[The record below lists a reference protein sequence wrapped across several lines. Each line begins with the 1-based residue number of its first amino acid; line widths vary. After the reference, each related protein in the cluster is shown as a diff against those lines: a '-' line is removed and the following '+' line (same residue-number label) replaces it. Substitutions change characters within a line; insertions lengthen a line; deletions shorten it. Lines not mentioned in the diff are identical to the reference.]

1 MITHEGRLVVPDRKI
16 GIVVSRFNELITDR
30 LLEGA
35 LWSFARHGGDS
46 SHVEV
51 ARVPG
56 AYELPIAA
64 MKMAQT
70 ERFAA
75 IICLG
80 CVIRGATSHYDYVCG
95 PAASGV
101 SSVAL
106 QTGVPTIFGVLTVDT
121 LEQAL
126 DRAGAK
132 VGNKGSEAMDAA
144 LEMADLLT
152 QIENAGAN
160 GGS

>member
-1 MITHEGRLVVPDRKI
+1 MLTHEGRLLVPDRKI
-16 GIVVSRFNELITDR
+16 GIVVARFNELITNR

-35 LWSFARHGGDS
+35 LWSFARHGGDD
-46 SHVEV
+46 SHVEI

-64 MKMAQT
+64 LKMAQT
-70 ERFAA
+70 EKFAA

-95 PAASGV
+95 QAASGI

-132 VGNKGSEAMDAA
+132 TGNKGSEAMEAA

-152 QIENAGAN
+152 QIGNGEK

>member
-30 LLEGA
+30 LLDGA
-35 LWSFARHGGDS
+35 KWSFARHGGDEK
-46 SHVEV
+46 HLEI

-64 MKMAQT
+64 LKMAQT

-95 PAASGV
+95 PAASGIA
-101 SSVAL
+101 SVAL
-106 QTGVPTIFGVLTVDT
+106 QSGVPTIFGVLTVDT

-144 LEMADLLT
+144 LEMADLLV
-152 QIENAGAN
+152 QIEGAGA
-160 GGS
+160 

>member
-16 GIVVSRFNELITDR
+16 GIVVGRFNELITNR

-35 LWSFARHGGDS
+35 LWSFARHGGDEK
-46 SHVEV
+46 HLEI

-56 AYELPIAA
+56 AYELPVAA
-64 MKMAQT
+64 LKMAQT

-75 IICLG
+75 IICIG

-95 PAASGV
+95 QAASGI

-121 LEQAL
+121 LEQAF

-132 VGNKGSEAMDAA
+132 VGNKGAEAMEAA
-144 LEMADLLT
+144 LEMTDLLVK
-152 QIENAGAN
+152 IGDAGKEV
-160 GGS
+160 

>member
-1 MITHEGRLVVPDRKI
+1 MITHEGRLLVPERKI
-16 GIVVSRFNELITDR
+16 GIVVSRFNELITNR

-35 LWSFARHGGDS
+35 LWSFARHGGDEK
-46 SHVEV
+46 HLEI

-64 MKMAQT
+64 LKMAQT
-70 ERFAA
+70 QRFAA
-75 IICLG
+75 VICLG

-95 PAASGV
+95 PAASGIA
-101 SSVAL
+101 SVAQ

-132 VGNKGSEAMDAA
+132 AGNKGSEAMDAA

-152 QIENAGAN
+152 QIGEA
-160 GGS
+160 S

>member
-16 GIVVSRFNELITDR
+16 GIVVSRFNELITNR

-35 LWSFARHGGDS
+35 LWSFARHGGDEK
-46 SHVEV
+46 HLEI

-64 MKMAQT
+64 LKMAQT

-95 PAASGV
+95 PAASGIAT
-101 SSVAL
+101 VAM
-106 QTGVPTIFGVLTVDT
+106 QSGVPTIFGVLTVDT

-132 VGNKGSEAMDAA
+132 VGNKGSEAMEAA
-144 LEMADLLT
+144 LEMADLLV
-152 QIENAGAN
+152 QIESAR
-160 GGS
+160 

>member
-16 GIVVSRFNELITDR
+16 GIVVGRFNELITNR

-35 LWSFARHGGDS
+35 LWSFARHGGDEK
-46 SHVEV
+46 HLEI

-56 AYELPIAA
+56 AYELPVAA
-64 MKMAQT
+64 LKMAQT

-75 IICLG
+75 IICIG

-95 PAASGV
+95 QAASGI

-121 LEQAL
+121 LEQAF

-132 VGNKGSEAMDAA
+132 VGNKGAEAMEAA
-144 LEMADLLT
+144 LEMADLLVK
-152 QIENAGAN
+152 IGDAGKEV
-160 GGS
+160 

>member
-30 LLEGA
+30 LLQGA
-35 LWSFARHGGDS
+35 LWTFSRHGGDEK
-46 SHVEV
+46 HLEI

-64 MKMAQT
+64 LKMAQT

-95 PAASGV
+95 PAASGI
-101 SSVAL
+101 A
-106 QTGVPTIFGVLTVDT
+106 Q
-121 LEQAL
+121 
-126 DRAGAK
+126 RGACK
-132 VGNKGSEAMDAA
+132 PACRRFSAF
-144 LEMADLLT
+144 
-152 QIENAGAN
+152 
-160 GGS
+160 

>member
-1 MITHEGRLVVPDRKI
+1 MTTHEGHLLIPDRKI
-16 GIVVSRFNELITDR
+16 GIVVSRFNELITSR

-35 LWSFARHGGDS
+35 LWSFSRHGGD
-46 SHVEV
+46 EAGIEI

-56 AYELPIAA
+56 AFELPITAL
-64 MKMAQT
+64 KMAQT

-95 PAASGV
+95 QAASGIA
-101 SSVAL
+101 SVAL
-106 QTGVPTIFGVLTVDT
+106 QTGVPTIFGLLTTDT
-121 LEQAL
+121 LEQAF

-132 VGNKGSEAMDAA
+132 AGNKGAEAMDAA
-144 LEMADLLT
+144 LEMADLLG
-152 QIENAGAN
+152 QIGEN
-160 GGS
+160 

>member
-1 MITHEGRLVVPDRKI
+1 MITHEGRLLVPDRKI
-16 GIVVSRFNELITDR
+16 GIVVSRFNELITNR

-35 LWSFARHGGDS
+35 LWSFARHGGDEK
-46 SHVEV
+46 HLEI

-64 MKMAQT
+64 LKMAQT
-70 ERFAA
+70 QRFAA
-75 IICLG
+75 VICLG

-95 PAASGV
+95 PTASGV
-101 SSVAL
+101 AQVAM

-132 VGNKGSEAMDAA
+132 VGNKGTEAMDAA

-152 QIENAGAN
+152 QIGEAG
-160 GGS
+160 

>member
-16 GIVVSRFNELITDR
+16 GIVVARFNELVTNR

-35 LWSFARHGGDS
+35 LWCFARHGGDEK
-46 SHVEV
+46 HIEV
-51 ARVPG
+51 VRVPG

-64 MKMAQT
+64 LKMAQT
-70 ERFAA
+70 ENFAA

-80 CVIRGATSHYDYVCG
+80 CVIRGDTSHYDYVCG
-95 PAASGV
+95 QAASGI

-132 VGNKGSEAMDAA
+132 SGNKGAEAMDGA

-152 QIENAGAN
+152 QIEGT
-160 GGS
+160 S